1 MAFRPPC
8 FLSHLN
14 TRPAK
19 YQPKVGGVL
28 SMEPSSA
35 MALKSHTA
43 GVPGRALP
51 MRSSRTITTQMP
63 DGPMFFCAPA

>member
-1 MAFRPPC
+1 MEPYSFSALARLRSSIALRPPC

-35 MALKSHTA
+35 MAL
-43 GVPGRALP
+43 
-51 MRSSRTITTQMP
+51 
-63 DGPMFFCAPA
+63 